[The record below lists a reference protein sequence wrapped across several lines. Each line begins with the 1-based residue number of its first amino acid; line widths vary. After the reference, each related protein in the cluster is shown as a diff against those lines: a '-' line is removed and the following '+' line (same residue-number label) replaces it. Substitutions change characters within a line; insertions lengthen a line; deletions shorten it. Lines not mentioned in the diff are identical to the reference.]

1 MTVIIPER
9 LGDVDQAAA
18 AASGVGAEVEGE
30 IREFVRRDSGFWRR
44 PRPAAETTEP
54 SSDTANSLIQ
64 RISGASIEEI
74 DRAIVELQSMRET
87 LKREGERVQ
96 RELTSYATTTQSALS
111 SVKSITDS
119 LSQWKQPAPAAKQRN
134 EAVG

>member
-18 AASGVGAEVEGE
+18 AANGIGAEVEGE

-44 PRPAAETTEP
+44 PRPATETTEL

-74 DRAIVELQSMRET
+74 DRAIVELQGMRET
-87 LKREGERVQ
+87 LKREGDRVQ
-96 RELTSYATTTQSALS
+96 RELTSYASTTQAALS

-119 LSQWKQPAPAAKQRN
+119 LSQWKQPAPMNNKR

>member
-9 LGDVDQAAA
+9 LGDIDQAAA
-18 AASGVGAEVEGE
+18 AANNVGAEVEGE
-30 IREFVRRDSGFWRR
+30 IREFVRRDAGFWRR
-44 PRPAAETTEP
+44 PRPALETSEP
-54 SSDTANSLIQ
+54 NSDTANSLIS
-64 RISGASIEEI
+64 RISGASVEEI
-74 DRAIVELQSMRET
+74 DRAIAELQNMRET

-96 RELTSYATTTQSALS
+96 RELTTYASTTQSALS

-119 LSQWKQPAPAAKQRN
+119 LSQWKQPAPMNKR

>member
-9 LGDVDQAAA
+9 LGDIDQAAA
-18 AASGVGAEVEGE
+18 AANVGAEVEGE
-30 IREFVRRDSGFWRR
+30 IREFVRRDAGFWRR
-44 PRPAAETTEP
+44 PRPAAEIAEP
-54 SSDTANSLIQ
+54 SSDSANSLIQ

-74 DRAIVELQSMRET
+74 DRAITELQTMRDT

-96 RELTSYATTTQSALS
+96 RELTSYASTTQSALS

-119 LSQWKQPAPAAKQRN
+119 LSQWKQPAPTSRR

>member
-18 AASGVGAEVEGE
+18 AANGIGAEVEGE

-44 PRPAAETTEP
+44 PRPATETTEP

-74 DRAIVELQSMRET
+74 DRAIVELQGMRET

-96 RELTSYATTTQSALS
+96 RELTSYATTTQAALS

-119 LSQWKQPAPAAKQRN
+119 LSQWKQPAPPAKQRD
-134 EAVG
+134 AAAG

>member
-18 AASGVGAEVEGE
+18 AASVGAEVEGE

-44 PRPAAETTEP
+44 PRPAAEANEP

-74 DRAIVELQSMRET
+74 DRAIVELQNMRET
-87 LKREGERVQ
+87 LKREGDRVQ

-119 LSQWKQPAPAAKQRN
+119 LSQWKQPAPGSKQRDV
-134 EAVG
+134 AAG

>member
-18 AASGVGAEVEGE
+18 AANGIGAEVEGE
-30 IREFVRRDSGFWRR
+30 IREFVRRDAGFWRR
-44 PRPAAETTEP
+44 PRPAAESNEP

-74 DRAIVELQSMRET
+74 DRAIVELQGMRET
-87 LKREGERVQ
+87 LKREGDRVQ
-96 RELTSYATTTQSALS
+96 RELTSYATTTQAALS

-119 LSQWKQPAPAAKQRN
+119 LSQWKQPAPINRR

>member
-9 LGDVDQAAA
+9 LGDIDQAAA
-18 AASGVGAEVEGE
+18 AANNVGAEVEGE
-30 IREFVRRDSGFWRR
+30 IREFVRRDAGFWRR
-44 PRPAAETTEP
+44 PRAATTEMTEP

-74 DRAIVELQSMRET
+74 DRAIVELQGMRET
-87 LKREGERVQ
+87 LKREGDRVQ
-96 RELTSYATTTQSALS
+96 RELTSYASTTQSALS

-119 LSQWKQPAPAAKQRN
+119 LSQWKQPAPMNNKREAA
-134 EAVG
+134 G

>member
-18 AASGVGAEVEGE
+18 AANGVGAEVEGE

-44 PRPAAETTEP
+44 PRPAADTTEP

-74 DRAIVELQSMRET
+74 DRAIVELQGMRET

-119 LSQWKQPAPAAKQRN
+119 LSQWKQPAPASKQRD
-134 EAVG
+134 AAAG

>member
-18 AASGVGAEVEGE
+18 AANNVGAEVEGE
-30 IREFVRRDSGFWRR
+30 IREFVRRDAGFWRR
-44 PRPAAETTEP
+44 PRPAAETNEP

-74 DRAIVELQSMRET
+74 DRAIVELQGMRET

-96 RELTSYATTTQSALS
+96 RELTSYASTTQSALS

-119 LSQWKQPAPAAKQRN
+119 LSQWKQPAPTSKR

>member
-9 LGDVDQAAA
+9 LGDIDQAAA
-18 AASGVGAEVEGE
+18 AANNVGAEVEGE
-30 IREFVRRDSGFWRR
+30 IREFVRRDAGFWRR
-44 PRPAAETTEP
+44 PRAATTEMTEP

-74 DRAIVELQSMRET
+74 DRAIVELQGMRET

-119 LSQWKQPAPAAKQRN
+119 LSAWKQPAPAGKR